1 MHRNISRH
9 KRMMRDDVCIFFAMK
24 CKQMVHAAVG
34 WKLGTTLLGAD
45 LFRGYFFGASFRLF
59 EYEVNFFE
67 ATAVPDCGPTPV
79 RAHSCGTTPCWARKL
94 GYFGAD
100 RVANELPNLILR
112 SHDRRS

>member
-1 MHRNISRH
+1 VPLDFMHRNISRH

-24 CKQMVHAAVG
+24 CKQMVHAAVR

-67 ATAVPDCGPTPV
+67 APAGTRFAVQRRFR
-79 RAHSCGTTPCWARKL
+79 RATVELRHVALDNL
-94 GYFGAD
+94 G
-100 RVANELPNLILR
+100 ILAPIL
-112 SHDRRS
+112 SQTGWHVPF